1 MARDSYGVSYAYTD
15 VRSSCFRRE
24 EAPFEPARD
33 ARRAHSNRDVS
44 YSRTSFP
51 PGLES
56 VPHVARLNRVQP
68 DMSSASEATGI
79 PMAAPM
85 TPKTEKEDACLK
97 ESSARRRS
105 GRVRAVHARQAELKA
120 KEISFRCLP
129 APHAEV
135 RVKSLGGAKE
145 DATVENGGRRPD
157 GALIPLGYRAEG
169 FLFNEPL
176 EVWVDERGAHFAR
189 WGSEGD
195 GRRRVSTPNAGAS
208 NVKDATR
215 CIALELARRV
225 EHDVSP
231 VLPQFPAPMPPAPT
245 RSGSA
250 KKGGRACSNCGCTSH
265 ATPLMRR
272 GPNGVRSLCNACGL
286 WFARRGTMRP
296 VEGGPVLPSAETA
309 TIIAPMIVAAPIVA
323 PDVAAVAAEAAVAA
337 VADNSVAPPPLA
349 PPTDDVKAEIA
360 EILGK
365 RPERS
370 GATNSEHSGGSIAAP
385 ASPSRA
391 YSDLNAAPASES
403 SGGDGATLALKSES
417 DSQSAGD
424 VNDPSVAAKAAHAAA
439 LAAHAENA
447 RRRARTFAKECAVAA
462 EIAGGDGVFGYA
474 DPPVQQALIALRE
487 ARADA
492 DDATIEAAELA
503 IAAAVAAGNAA
514 AARSGQALEPVAGRG
529 GRRANGGAGKPLNV
543 KAAAAAAKAKG
554 GGAKAVGAGKRG
566 HTGKTSN
573 AGGRKQAKGSRA
585 QAAWKTTGAGGR
597 GANFNLVGDGNGTQS
612 GYVITQQQQQQQQV
626 MYQMNGAQG
635 MYMSQGMQG
644 MGGSWQQAQM
654 HDIGSQGRV
663 NGVIVN
669 GHYQQ
674 MPRPSSMSD
683 MTMGGMNMKT
693 QAQGMGQT
701 QQTQSYQQWG
711 FQQDMANVGM
721 MQQQMHGQM
730 RQSHGM
736 SRVPSMGDFGDFAGF
751 STHELEAAV
760 GPIGN
765 MDNELGG
772 MGLLNDDLGGMMG
785 MEGGL
790 L

>member
-1 MARDSYGVSYAYTD
+1 
-15 VRSSCFRRE
+15 
-24 EAPFEPARD
+24 
-33 ARRAHSNRDVS
+33 
-44 YSRTSFP
+44 
-51 PGLES
+51 
-56 VPHVARLNRVQP
+56 
-68 DMSSASEATGI
+68 MSSASEATGI

-176 EVWVDERGAHFAR
+176 EVWVDERGAHFSR

-439 LAAHAENA
+439 LAAHAENE

-462 EIAGGDGVFGYA
+462 EIACGDGVFGYA

-612 GYVITQQQQQQQQV
+612 GYVTTQQQQQQQQQM

-654 HDIGSQGRV
+654 HDAGAVGSQRV

-701 QQTQSYQQWG
+701 QQTQSYQPWG

-730 RQSHGM
+730 RQSGM